1 MSADER
7 SKRIRVIRPADVRW
21 DEAMVGPEEK
31 DPPGQE
37 CVAAQSGD
45 ERFSC
50 GLWQREVQRRY
61 FERPYHEI
69 AYILEGEVEV
79 TDDDGNV
86 VTAGPGDILITPKG
100 SKGFW
105 RNLGPVKKFWTIYDD
120 PAADLEAYLG
130 PGEF

>member
-21 DEAMVGPEEK
+21 EEAMVGPEEK
-31 DPPGQE
+31 DPPGEE

-50 GLWQREVQRRY
+50 GLWRRDVQRRY

-86 VTAGPGDILITPKG
+86 VIAGSGDILITPKG
-100 SKGFW
+100 SKGYW
-105 RNLGPVKKFWTIYDD
+105 KSLGPVKKFWTIYDD

>member
-69 AYILEGEVEV
+69 AYILEGQVEV

-105 RNLGPVKKFWTIYDD
+105 KNLGPVKKFWTIYDD

>member
-1 MSADER
+1 
-7 SKRIRVIRPADVRW
+7 
-21 DEAMVGPEEK
+21 
-31 DPPGQE
+31 
-37 CVAAQSGD
+37 
-45 ERFSC
+45 
-50 GLWQREVQRRY
+50 VQDRD

-100 SKGFW
+100 SRGHW

>member
-21 DEAMVGPEEK
+21 EEAMVGPEEK
-31 DPPGQE
+31 DPPGRE

-50 GLWQREVQRRY
+50 GLWQRDVQGRY

-86 VTAGPGDILITPKG
+86 VTARPGDILITPQG
-100 SKGFW
+100 SKGYW
-105 RNLGPVKKFWTIYDD
+105 KNLGPVKKFWTIYDD